1 MAEIDDL
8 RGAMSRLEAR
18 NRRLEGLYEA
28 ARELG
33 AAADTETV
41 LHSLLARALRAL
53 DSGCGAILLLDP
65 EDDKLWVKASLGGA
79 APIGEDGA
87 IALGEGI
94 AGWIGRERQA
104 LRLEDVN
111 ADQRFAM
118 RDRERR
124 ITGPLLGAPLISRE
138 RLAGVIEIW
147 GRHGEEGYAAEDLEI
162 LLALAGVL
170 ALAIDNTHLFEESLA
185 SSYLDSMTGLYNHA
199 TFQNLLE
206 RELDR
211 AERYARPLSLLLV
224 DIDEFKLYNDRYGHP
239 AGSKAIRTIAQI
251 ICAQSRTSDIVSR
264 YGGDQFA
271 VLLPET
277 DPKSALIFAEKVRAS
292 VDAHY
297 FPGSAGDLAEH
308 LTISLG
314 VAAYPEDADSHVS
327 LLDMAEGALFASK
340 FAGKNRVSSAQDI

>member
-1 MAEIDDL
+1 MAEIDEL
-8 RGAMSRLEAR
+8 RRRMAGLEAR

-33 AAADTETV
+33 AAPDTATL
-41 LHSLLARALRAL
+41 LHSLLARAIRAL
-53 DSGCGAILLLDP
+53 DSACGAILLRDP
-65 EDDKLWVKASLGGA
+65 DDDRLWVKASLGGP
-79 APIGEDGA
+79 APIGEQA
-87 IALGEGI
+87 AVPMGEAI
-94 AGWIGRERQA
+94 AGWIGRERQP
-104 LRLEDVN
+104 LRLEDVD
-111 ADQRFAM
+111 ADPRFAM
-118 RDRERR
+118 RAEERG
-124 ITGPLLGAPLISRE
+124 ITGALLGAPLLSRD

-147 GRHGEEGYAAEDLEI
+147 GRHAEGGYTAEDLDV
-162 LLALAGVL
+162 LLALGGIL

-185 SSYLDSMTGLYNHA
+185 SSYLDSLTGLYNHA

-211 AERYARPLSLLLV
+211 AERYTRPLSLVLV
-224 DIDEFKLYNDRYGHP
+224 DVDEFKPYNDRYGHP
-239 AGSKAIRTIAQI
+239 AGSKALRTIGQL
-251 ICAQSRTSDIVSR
+251 ICAQSRGSDVVGR

-297 FPGSAGDLAEH
+297 FPGAAGDLAEH
-308 LTISLG
+308 LTISIG

-327 LLDMAEGALFASK
+327 LLDLAEGALFESK
-340 FAGKNRVSSAQDI
+340 FAGKNRVSTVQDI